1 MPRETEVSKIAQRNL
16 QALISTWKHQMNN
29 RQIETALWE
38 IQKPVKDLQQPRE
51 CQIKKKPYS
60 KWQETS
66 QYFCSSL
73 PHLWRHIA
81 QMESFQ
87 FPAPPLGQKEKS
99 GTCLQCFSMSN
110 CFLKDCFL
118 FCLPQSSDRNEGIIS
133 ISDWRWLKAVAGT
146 VAYENY
152 KGSYKLMGDSIQ
164 DIMGRRI
171 QEIIRREI
179 Q

>member
-1 MPRETEVSKIAQRNL
+1 MGDLEASQGFAATKRMPN
-16 QALISTWKHQMNN
+16 
-29 RQIETALWE
+29 
-38 IQKPVKDLQQPRE
+38 
-51 CQIKKKPYS
+51 
-60 KWQETS
+60 QEKA
-66 QYFCSSL
+66 
-73 PHLWRHIA
+73 I
-81 QMESFQ
+81 
-87 FPAPPLGQKEKS
+87 
-99 GTCLQCFSMSN
+99 
-110 CFLKDCFL
+110 LKM
-118 FCLPQSSDRNEGIIS
+118 SSDRNEGIIS